1 MDERSETLRRQR
13 RFEAYSEHRALLFSI
28 AYRMLGSAADA
39 EDMLHETFLQW
50 QEAPDEEIRSLGQ
63 PTELKNRPPQRGTWS
78 FAGC

>member
-1 MDERSETLRRQR
+1 
-13 RFEAYSEHRALLFSI
+13 
-28 AYRMLGSAADA
+28 MLGSAADA